1 MVGGY
6 PLRKTAPPW
15 GSLTVPPCAVTMMTP
30 GVIAAEAAAVKVPVL
45 IAVGERDV
53 CPEPHAEPTAYRGS
67 SDVSLF
73 IAPRMAHMHN
83 FASTRALLWSRIA
96 SWSRRVAAG

>member
-1 MVGGY
+1 
-6 PLRKTAPPW
+6 
-15 GSLTVPPCAVTMMTP
+15 MMTP